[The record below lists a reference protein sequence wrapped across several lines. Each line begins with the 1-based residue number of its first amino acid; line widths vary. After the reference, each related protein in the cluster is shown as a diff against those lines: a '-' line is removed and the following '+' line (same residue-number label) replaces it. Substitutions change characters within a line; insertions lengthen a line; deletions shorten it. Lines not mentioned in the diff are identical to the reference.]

1 VAANNEAA
9 AHSLYLAQRE
19 QAERQA
25 AEVALCPEARR
36 AHQHLADL
44 YAEEIRRDS
53 PSALLD
59 DDVIGLPRV
68 VILSR
73 D

>member
-1 VAANNEAA
+1 MQ
-9 AHSLYLAQRE
+9 SLYFTQRE

-25 AEVALCPEARR
+25 AEAALCPEARR

-44 YAEEIRRDS
+44 YAAEIRRDS
-53 PSALLD
+53 RQVTRD
-59 DDVIGLPRV
+59 EDVIGLPRL
-68 VILSR
+68 VILPR